1 MSQYQYVEEA
11 ISKEKASVP
20 VQALNDAKQTEKE
33 LLKQGKLFFIKR
45 GKTIIQTTYPE
56 KYDTRSE
63 DSNWM

>member
-11 ISKEKASVP
+11 IIKEKAS

-33 LLKQGKLFFIKR
+33 LLKQGELFFIKR
-45 GKTIIQTTYPE
+45 GKTIIQTTCPE
-56 KYDTRSE
+56 KYDTRGE

>member
-11 ISKEKASVP
+11 IIKEKAS

-45 GKTIIQTTYPE
+45 GKTIIQTTCPE

>member
-11 ISKEKASVP
+11 ISKEKTSA
-20 VQALNDAKQTEKE
+20 QALNDAKQTEKE
-33 LLKQGKLFFIKR
+33 LLKQGKLFLIKS
-45 GKTIIQTTYPE
+45 GKTIIQTTFPE

>member
-11 ISKEKASVP
+11 ISKEKTS

-33 LLKQGKLFFIKR
+33 LLKQGKLFLIKR

-56 KYDTRSE
+56 KYS
-63 DSNWM
+63 

>member
-11 ISKEKASVP
+11 ISKEKASV
-20 VQALNDAKQTEKE
+20 QALNDAKQKEKE

>member
-11 ISKEKASVP
+11 IIKEKAS

-33 LLKQGKLFFIKR
+33 LLKQGKLFLTKR
-45 GKTIIQTTYPE
+45 GKTIIQTTCPE